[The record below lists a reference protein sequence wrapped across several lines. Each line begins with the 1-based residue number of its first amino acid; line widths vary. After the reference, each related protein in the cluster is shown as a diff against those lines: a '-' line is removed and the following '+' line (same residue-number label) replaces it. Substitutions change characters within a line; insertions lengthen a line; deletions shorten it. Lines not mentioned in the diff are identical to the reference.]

1 MKRIRNLITCI
12 LIIIIITTSGVS
24 IAEMASDIDCKA
36 CSHGIYDFIKM
47 EIIYHGD
54 VDGKCKKT
62 VIEYRSCLICSE
74 EFTQE
79 VTLFDSHVSFI
90 FKASCDRATHIY
102 YCKCRC
108 GKGMPTIREA
118 CPRPGVGC
126 PDILSLDRRIGRID
140 MPY

>member
-1 MKRIRNLITCI
+1 MQ
-12 LIIIIITTSGVS
+12 
-24 IAEMASDIDCKA
+24 
-36 CSHGIYDFIKM
+36 
-47 EIIYHGD
+47 
-54 VDGKCKKT
+54 KT

-74 EFTQE
+74 EFTHE

-126 PDILSLDRRIGRID
+126 PDILSLGRRIGRID